1 MSRGSGTVP
10 GIGMDSTAGMVQS
23 GIGGGWKPATSAVK
37 PSFTIIDP
45 PDDRYMPGYSKVD
58 ENGNTT
64 NVGPRLKDLNV
75 SFSLY
80 GLPIPISHGVRRL
93 PGNIIWALPLR
104 EERVKKKAGGTSAGK
119 GGGASGPW
127 TKNITFVYYAT
138 FATSFGYARSPES
151 STRQPIRVW
160 ADGNLVS
167 DRRQS
172 SRGKSVNGFKY
183 RFYPGTSTQ
192 AVDPVIEE
200 DMGAGATPAY
210 RDLMYI
216 VIEDVPVAQFGNR
229 LPALTV
235 EIGDIT
241 TPVATDFDLGASLP
255 TQLSTTGIGVDWAA
269 NISIVKA
276 AFPDTGTFYEC
287 DLNSG
292 YVRSINVT
300 DNGVPIGVGTVWCIV
315 PWLGMIIAADTN
327 TAEENQTVLFIDAAS
342 GAVVGRFGNV
352 GDLKSGPLDTS
363 YQAIFGSSG
372 VGQPQL
378 MVPIQVNTELGT
390 ETFVLILGLD
400 PPSSRAVWALKII
413 PPGLIDAAI
422 NTGADGAA
430 SWAQMYSAGAD
441 PNITAIDPSN
451 QWTAAIVNG
460 GGSETS
466 VTGNIKAMCPGPFGE
481 GGVSYF
487 YYVDAAGEYIWRVPV
502 GNNGFGKSFKLNP
515 LGSSGGLGE
524 TAIAGM
530 IAYYPQEDVVVYP
543 YSSSGNPLRIGKRPA
558 NRATGVPFGTT
569 NMAASVDIT
578 TSSDNRVGFWQQD
591 LAFGLLCIPSSF
603 VGGNSVVEVD
613 LASMEWTDYPAGSA
627 LGYGGPWVGDSVGR
641 SMLRLSAGGGTLV
654 RNYYDGVAASRSTL
668 ASAIETLA
676 LEAGLN
682 PTTELDISPEI
693 DDAIDGMIVT
703 ERTSFRDILNR
714 IAVIYL
720 LDVVD
725 TGGVIKITKKEQSI
739 TSGSYDFT
747 IGEGELVAGENGSVL
762 QSRREEDAVL
772 PRIVE
777 LTYLSRANSYT
788 YTVARAQRP
797 AYPEPTMLSENTLS
811 VTLPIAINDV
821 EAKSL
826 AMRVLYQGAW
836 ASRVTYAY
844 RMPWK
849 YLYLDP
855 GDVGTIDSGTFS
867 FAVKIK
873 EMVYNNDWTI
883 DVKAVG
889 FFSDEPF
896 DVEADGGAGF
906 DQEIIQF
913 SYPRAL
919 ILDIPLL
926 TAGLDSASPANLSTI
941 YSVVYP
947 ASRYTTRWSGAFVQV
962 SRSVFGASGWEDIG
976 DSIDVPAMM
985 SVVTPPP
992 NDGAVNMFLDRD
1004 IVVTNLTGNT
1014 GDFVSTTYD
1023 ELLEG
1028 ANAAICVNR
1037 SGYAEVFQFQTVTDN
1052 GNGTW
1057 TLSGIIRGQ
1066 RNTDIF
1072 AARTDGLN
1080 PMQVGSTI
1088 VLIDSDYVIP
1098 NSLPVSTK
1106 GELYLYRPGLY
1117 GRPENEQP
1125 SQTFVFQARGT
1136 SSPPPIAPGL
1146 DWTGTAGSSDLRVYF
1161 SNVSRYGTTW
1171 SDDEETEY
1179 EDDEAM
1185 DGTHYVLKVYTDNTF
1200 STVSATIDSPTTS
1213 KDGTTKR
1220 YYIDVTTTILNTAY
1234 GATLPEHVHIGLS
1247 RINSRGSTLSLG
1259 ERQYTIRVP
1268 TT

>member
-1 MSRGSGTVP
+1 MSRGFNPAAGS
-10 GIGMDSTAGMVQS
+10 GIGMDSTAGLVQS
-23 GIGGGWKPATSAVK
+23 GIGGGWKPATAAIK
-37 PSFTIIDP
+37 PSFTLIDP

-138 FATSFGYARSPES
+138 FAVSFGYARSPDS

-192 AVDPVIEE
+192 QIDPVIEE
-200 DMGAGATPAY
+200 DLGVGGTPAY
-210 RDLMYI
+210 RDLMYM
-216 VIEDVPVAQFGNR
+216 VVEDVPVAQFGNR

-241 TPVATDFDLGASLP
+241 TPVATDFDLGADLP
-255 TQLSTTGIGVDWAA
+255 GQLALTGNLMVDWAS
-269 NISIVKA
+269 NIVIAKA
-276 AFPDTGTFYEC
+276 SGSTNNWYEC

-292 YVRSINVT
+292 YLRTISAT
-300 DNGVPIGVGTVWCIV
+300 ENGVPVNVSNVACII
-315 PWLGMIIAADTN
+315 PWLGLIATCAID
-327 TAEENQTVLFIDAAS
+327 AQENQSIMLVDGFS
-342 GAVVGRFGNV
+342 GAVVGRFGQT
-352 GDLKSGPLDTS
+352 GDLKSGPLDTT
-363 YQAIFGSSG
+363 YAAIFGSSG
-372 VGQPQL
+372 CGQPQL
-378 MVPIQVNTELGT
+378 MIPIQVNTDLGT
-390 ETFVLILGLD
+390 ETFLLVLGLD
-400 PPSSRAVWALKII
+400 PPSTYTLFALKLI
-413 PPGLIDAAI
+413 PPGL
-422 NTGADGAA
+422 TGDVSSLGEVGAA
-430 SWAQMYSAGAD
+430 SWSQMYGTSD
-441 PNITAIDPSN
+441 PNITALDPEN
-451 QWTAAIVNG
+451 KWTGAIVG
-460 GGSETS
+460 ALS
-466 VTGNIKAMCPGPFGE
+466 TGNLKAMCPGPFGE

-487 YYVDAAGEYIWRVPV
+487 YYVNSNGTKIFRVPV
-502 GNNGFGKSFKLNP
+502 GNSGFGRSLE
-515 LGSSGGLGE
+515 LTAGWE
-524 TAIAGM
+524 TAIGGM
-530 IAYYPQEDVVVYP
+530 IAYYPQEDAVVYP

-558 NRATGVPFGTT
+558 NRRQSIPSGTT
-569 NMAASVDIT
+569 NMSASVDIT
-578 TSSDNRVGFWQQD
+578 TASSNRTGFWQQD
-591 LAFGLLCIPSSF
+591 LAFGLVCIPSSF

-613 LASMEWTDYPAGSA
+613 LASMTWTDYPAGSA
-627 LGYGGPWVGDSVGR
+627 LGYGGGWIGDSVGR
-641 SMLRLSAGGGTLV
+641 SMLRMSSGGGTIV
-654 RNYYDGVAASRSTL
+654 RNYYDGVQASRTTL

-676 LEAGLN
+676 LEAGLDIN
-682 PTTELDISPEI
+682 TELNISPEI

-725 TGGVIKITKKEQSI
+725 SGGVIRITKKEQSLEV
-739 TSGSYDFT
+739 GDFDFA
-747 IGEGELVAGENGSVL
+747 IGENELVAGENGSVL

-772 PRIVE
+772 PRVVE

-788 YTVARAQRP
+788 YTVARAQRS
-797 AYPEPTMLSENTLS
+797 AYPTPTMLSENTLS

-836 ASRVTYAY
+836 ASRVTYQF
-844 RMPWK
+844 RLPWK

-855 GDVGTIDSGTFS
+855 GDVGSIDAGTFS
-867 FAVKIK
+867 FNVKIK
-873 EMVYNNDWTI
+873 EMIYNNDWTI
-883 DVKAVG
+883 DAKAVG

-896 DVEADGGAGF
+896 EVEADGGAGF

-913 SYPRAL
+913 SYPKAL

-926 TAGLDSASPANLSTI
+926 AAGLDSASPGNLSTI

-947 ASRYTTRWSGAFVQV
+947 ASRFTSRWSGAYVQV
-962 SRSVFGASGWEDIG
+962 SRTVFGATGWENIG
-976 DSIDVPAMM
+976 DTGDVAAMASI
-985 SVVTPPP
+985 VTPPG

-1004 IVVTNLTGNT
+1004 IIVFPMTGNT
-1014 GDFVSTTYD
+1014 EDFVSVTYD

-1028 ANAAICVNR
+1028 ANAAVCINPNT
-1037 SGYAEVFQFQTVTDN
+1037 GYAEVFQFQTATDN

-1072 AARTDGLN
+1072 AKRTDGLN
-1080 PMQVGSTI
+1080 PMQIGSII
-1088 VLIDSDYVIP
+1088 VLLDGDYVIP

-1106 GELYLYRPGLY
+1106 GEVYLYRPGLY
-1117 GRPENEQP
+1117 GRPEGEQAGV
-1125 SQTFVFQARGT
+1125 TFTFQARGT
-1136 SSPPPIAPGL
+1136 SSPPPINPLL
-1146 DWTGTAGSSDLRVYF
+1146 DWQGTPGTGDLRVTF
-1161 SNVSRYGTTW
+1161 SNVSRYGTSW
-1171 SDDEETEY
+1171 EDDEATEY
-1179 EDDEAM
+1179 EDDETL
-1185 DGTHYVLKVYTDNTF
+1185 DGTHYVLKLYTDNTF
-1200 STVSATIDSPTTS
+1200 TTVGDTYDSPTTTR
-1213 KDGTTKR
+1213 DADDR
-1220 YYIDVTTTILNTAY
+1220 YFIDVDPADLNTVY
-1234 GATLPEHVHIGLS
+1234 GSTIPEHIHIGLS